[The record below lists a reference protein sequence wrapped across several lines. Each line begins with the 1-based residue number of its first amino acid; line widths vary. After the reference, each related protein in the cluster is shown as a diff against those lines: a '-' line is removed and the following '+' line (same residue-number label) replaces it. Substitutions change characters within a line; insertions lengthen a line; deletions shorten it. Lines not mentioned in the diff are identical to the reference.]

1 MAINKVI
8 MTGRLTAT
16 PELKMTPSGVSVV
29 SFSIAQNRKDAV
41 DYFDFVAWRQT
52 AEFICKYFTKGD
64 GIEIVG
70 HLTTRTKEY
79 KGVKYKE
86 CVIEC
91 DGVAFPVGRAKSD
104 DTPTDTAPQFSAPQ
118 TPQFEEVGTDDDLP
132 F

>member
-8 MTGRLTAT
+8 MTGRLTAV
-16 PELKMTPSGVSVV
+16 PELKVTPSGVSVV

-70 HLTTRTKEY
+70 HMTVRPRERN
-79 KGVKYKE
+79 GVKYNE

-91 DGVAFPVGRAKSD
+91 DGVAFPVGRAKTD
-104 DTPTDTAPQFSAPQ
+104 DTPKADTPQFSHSPAPK
-118 TPQFEEVGTDDDLP
+118 FEEVGTDEDLP

>member
-8 MTGRLTAT
+8 MTGRLTAP

-70 HLTTRTKEY
+70 HLTVRPREKN
-79 KGVKYKE
+79 GVKYKE
-86 CVIEC
+86 CLIEC
-91 DGVAFPVGRAKSD
+91 DGVAFPVGRAKSED
-104 DTPTDTAPQFSAPQ
+104 APASNAPQFSAPQ
-118 TPQFEEVGTDDDLP
+118 TPQFEEVGVDEDLP

>member
-8 MTGRLTAT
+8 MTGRLTAP

-29 SFSIAQNRKDAV
+29 TFSLAQNRKEAV

-52 AEFICKYFTKGD
+52 AEFICKYFKKGD

-70 HLTTRTKEY
+70 HLTTRSYERN
-79 KGVKYKE
+79 GVKCKVCE
-86 CVIEC
+86 VEC
-91 DGVAFPVGRAKSD
+91 DNVAFPVGRAKSED
-104 DTPTDTAPQFSAPQ
+104 APASNAPQFSAPQ
-118 TPQFEEVGTDDDLP
+118 PHFEEVGVDDDLP